1 MLSLWSQRFNKKVII
16 TNHAQAR
23 MIERQITNEILI
35 EIIETGET
43 KYKDITR
50 VWIFKHY
57 PERVDNLVC
66 AAVELKTAIIVK
78 TIMVNWQLEE

>member
-1 MLSLWSQRFNKKVII
+1 MKTTLMLCKVIV

-23 MIERQITNEILI
+23 MVERQITNEILI

-43 KYKDITR
+43 KCKGITR
-50 VWIFKHY
+50 GWIFKHY
-57 PERVDNLVC
+57 PERIDNLVR

-78 TIMVNWQLEE
+78 TIMINWQLED